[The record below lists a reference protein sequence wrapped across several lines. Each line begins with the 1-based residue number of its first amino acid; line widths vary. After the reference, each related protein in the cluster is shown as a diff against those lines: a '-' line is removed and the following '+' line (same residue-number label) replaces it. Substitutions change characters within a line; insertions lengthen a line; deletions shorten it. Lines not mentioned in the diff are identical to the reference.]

1 MSQKVITT
9 SQQKKNNSNLL
20 KISTQIF
27 FSYLLSFLIAIW
39 IFHLLKINNVTIET
53 IAAPNS
59 LYNTLYIL
67 GVIIVETI
75 ILIVLIKYLKKVNI
89 IKILDIIISFFAV
102 IGILSFFFDAIWL
115 PTIISIA
122 IVLIKEFWKNS
133 WFKNAI
139 VFCVVGF
146 FSAYFAYSIGILPI
160 FVLLLAVAVYDIIAV
175 FKTKHMIFLA
185 KKVVEQNTL
194 FVMDFHSSFFKKER
208 NKETTVSKEESYT
221 PTVTTTPTIRNKLN
235 LGTGDFALPLI
246 GILSLYS
253 VNFYLGIVA
262 FIVALAGLLVT
273 IYLLFTKSERALP
286 AIPLQVGCLLVVY
299 LVYYVKFLV

>member
-1 MSQKVITT
+1 M
-9 SQQKKNNSNLL
+9 NSHN
-20 KISTQIF
+20 KIMLQVF

-39 IFHLLKINNVTIET
+39 IFHLLKINNVAIET
-53 IAAPNS
+53 IAAPGS
-59 LYNTLYIL
+59 LYNTLYIF

-75 ILIVLIKYLKKVNI
+75 ILIVLIKYLKKINI
-89 IKILDIIISFFAV
+89 IKIIDIIISFFAV
-102 IGILSFFFDAIWL
+102 IGILSFFFNVIWF
-115 PTIISIA
+115 PTIISVA

-146 FSAYFAYSIGILPI
+146 FSAYFAYSLGILPI
-160 FVLLLAVAVYDIIAV
+160 FALLVVVAIYDFIAV
-175 FKTKHMIFLA
+175 FKTKHMVFLA

-194 FVMDFHSSFFKKER
+194 FVMDFGKVKNSNNSDKENLTTPKKE
-208 NKETTVSKEESYT
+208 ELLSTTV
-221 PTVTTTPTIRNKLN
+221 PRNKLN

-253 VNFYLGIVA
+253 VNIYLGIVA
-262 FIVALAGLLVT
+262 FIVALFGLLLT

-286 AIPLQVGCLLVVY
+286 AIPLQVGALLVVY
-299 LVYYVKFLV
+299 LVYWVFF